1 MNSHSG
7 QASQS
12 LESGKD
18 SAFIAPE
25 ELTSFRQQSDRLM
38 ASLRNNDVDI
48 ALKCLTEI
56 NRVHDQKYFTI
67 IGKITRGLHNA
78 INDLGN
84 SADDSGPR
92 KQTNRA
98 GLGYVMEVTG
108 NAAQLTL
115 DMTENSRACITR
127 VNASLDQQA
136 GLIRTARSANGSG
149 AAPEVL
155 DRLESLM
162 AANRVDLSVITGNIN
177 EITLAQNYQD
187 LTSQSINKAVRIINN
202 VESSLVSLTQYT
214 SLLKQLSLIAA
225 GDMALDAAE
234 THELQTNLEQL
245 ERVTE
250 PEHMDQDDVDNL
262 LSSLGF

>member
-1 MNSHSG
+1 M
-7 QASQS
+7 
-12 LESGKD
+12 
-18 SAFIAPE
+18 
-25 ELTSFRQQSDRLM
+25 T
-38 ASLRNNDVDI
+38 SLRNNDVDI
-48 ALKCLTEI
+48 ALECIAEI

-78 INDLGN
+78 IADLGN

-98 GLGYVMEVTG
+98 GLGYVIEVTG
-108 NAAQLTL
+108 NAAQITL
-115 DMTENSRACITR
+115 DMTDDSRACLAR

-136 GLIRTARSANGSG
+136 SLILTARSANGSG
-149 AAPEVL
+149 PAPELL

-162 AANRVDLSVITGNIN
+162 TANRADLSAIAGNIN

-187 LTSQSINKAVRIINN
+187 LTSQSITKAIRIIHN

-214 SLLKQLSLIAA
+214 SVLKQLSLIAA
-225 GDMALDAAE
+225 GGTELDATE
-234 THELQTNLEQL
+234 THELQTNLAQL
-245 ERVTE
+245 ERVSE
-250 PEHMDQDDVDNL
+250 SEHMDQDDVDNL